1 MAFFR
6 PLRSITSL
14 VVIVL
19 CVIASITVIL
29 AFQPQIQQQ
38 HQQIK
43 RHQQQQSHDI
53 SEQLNNT
60 FNAISQQ
67 LLNLTYLATAYSD
80 QPTLIENNL
89 KHLLSASS
97 PQHIYGMGVWF
108 DTGQSP
114 HPAYPL
120 YGPYAYYKNANDLKI
135 SYEWMSADYN
145 FPQRDWFKAFIK
157 AKGQQHCTAPYLD
170 GSFVFVSCGRAFPI
184 NSPQPKGVIS
194 IDIVLPQ
201 LESLL
206 QKYSDAEHELV
217 FLSNTQTKKIIAY
230 PYSQTL
236 LSSLNINTATVLD
249 IPVSRI
255 MQHQDKAWLHHQEAL
270 DIGWTIHVLSKK
282 TWLEREVNEI
292 NHRLY
297 LWLMIIWAFSIAI
310 EAVLFYTN
318 KRIRLAQDSS
328 LTWRNALSD
337 VVPAG
342 VFSANFNGQV
352 TWANPVFIQL
362 TQQAQFPYPLIDIIC
377 FEDQPKFRLFWHR
390 FFNEGEMSA
399 TEFRLKIGSHK
410 WVSLRLALA
419 SGHDNE
425 PSAIAGVLD
434 DISERRRHEQEL
446 RYAKEQAEEASRSK
460 GEFLAMMSHEIRTPM
475 NGVIGM
481 SSLLLETR
489 LDEEQI
495 EFAETIQG
503 SANILLKIINDI
515 LDVSRIEAGKL
526 PIESYVF
533 KTESLINDVA
543 NLITP
548 IAEQKNLP
556 LYKKIDPNL
565 PPLLQGDADRIKQVL
580 LNLLNNAL
588 KFTEKGS
595 ITLAVEL
602 SHQDQHTA
610 TLTFSVI
617 DTGIGLSDEQQKRV
631 FQPFTQADSSTT
643 RRYGGTGLGLTIC
656 RHLIELMEGEIHCES
671 VVGRGSR
678 FWFRLPLTLATDA
691 STKAP
696 TPQETPQ
703 INTQAKVLIVEDNP
717 VNQQVVA
724 KMLQKLGL
732 NYEIAQHGREAI
744 TKLSTSNLFDLVLM
758 DCQMPVMDGFEA
770 TRLWREQ
777 ETRLGLSRLPIIAL
791 TANAMQGDEERCL
804 NAGMDGHIAKPIN
817 LHSLSHLLAK
827 WLKA

>member
-14 VVIVL
+14 VVIAL

-270 DIGWTIHVLSKK
+270 
-282 TWLEREVNEI
+282 
-292 NHRLY
+292 
-297 LWLMIIWAFSIAI
+297 
-310 EAVLFYTN
+310 
-318 KRIRLAQDSS
+318 
-328 LTWRNALSD
+328 
-337 VVPAG
+337 
-342 VFSANFNGQV
+342 
-352 TWANPVFIQL
+352 
-362 TQQAQFPYPLIDIIC
+362 
-377 FEDQPKFRLFWHR
+377 
-390 FFNEGEMSA
+390 
-399 TEFRLKIGSHK
+399 
-410 WVSLRLALA
+410 
-419 SGHDNE
+419 
-425 PSAIAGVLD
+425 
-434 DISERRRHEQEL
+434 
-446 RYAKEQAEEASRSK
+446 
-460 GEFLAMMSHEIRTPM
+460 
-475 NGVIGM
+475 
-481 SSLLLETR
+481 
-489 LDEEQI
+489 
-495 EFAETIQG
+495 
-503 SANILLKIINDI
+503 
-515 LDVSRIEAGKL
+515 
-526 PIESYVF
+526 
-533 KTESLINDVA
+533 
-543 NLITP
+543 
-548 IAEQKNLP
+548 
-556 LYKKIDPNL
+556 
-565 PPLLQGDADRIKQVL
+565 
-580 LNLLNNAL
+580 
-588 KFTEKGS
+588 
-595 ITLAVEL
+595 
-602 SHQDQHTA
+602 
-610 TLTFSVI
+610 
-617 DTGIGLSDEQQKRV
+617 
-631 FQPFTQADSSTT
+631 
-643 RRYGGTGLGLTIC
+643 
-656 RHLIELMEGEIHCES
+656 
-671 VVGRGSR
+671 
-678 FWFRLPLTLATDA
+678 
-691 STKAP
+691 
-696 TPQETPQ
+696 
-703 INTQAKVLIVEDNP
+703 
-717 VNQQVVA
+717 
-724 KMLQKLGL
+724 
-732 NYEIAQHGREAI
+732 
-744 TKLSTSNLFDLVLM
+744 
-758 DCQMPVMDGFEA
+758 
-770 TRLWREQ
+770 
-777 ETRLGLSRLPIIAL
+777 
-791 TANAMQGDEERCL
+791 
-804 NAGMDGHIAKPIN
+804 
-817 LHSLSHLLAK
+817 
-827 WLKA
+827 